1 MAHNNSGARET
12 FATRLGFIMV
22 SAGCAVGLG
31 NVWRFP
37 YICGQYGGG
46 AFVLMYLVF
55 LVIIGWPILCMEF
68 TVGRGSRRGIA
79 RSFDELQ
86 PKGGKW
92 HRFKWAALAGNY
104 LLMMFYTTV
113 AGWMLAYAAKSISG
127 QLSGLTPDQVGATF
141 GTMLGNPLEMFAF
154 MAIIV
159 VCGIAVCA
167 FGIQR
172 GVERVTKVMMTLLL
186 GVMVIMIVRAATLP
200 GAAEGLAF
208 YLIPDFEKL
217 FGSGLIA
224 TWDAVFAAMAH
235 AFFTLSLGIGSMS
248 VFGSYLSK
256 ERSIA
261 GEAMRVAGLDTLV
274 AIMAGLIIFPTC
286 FAFGVQ
292 PDSGPGLVFITLP
305 NVFEQMPLGQVWCS
319 LFFLFMSAAALST
332 VIAVFEN
339 IMTFSI
345 DQWGM
350 DRRKACAING
360 VALFLLSLPCLLGFN
375 VLSGV
380 TFPGIGD
387 IQSIEDFIVSNN
399 LLPLGGMVFLLFC
412 TRKKGWGF
420 DAFLAEVDTGQ
431 GMRFPRFLRGYLT
444 YVLPVIIAVVFVGG
458 WLPVIQK
465 WIALATGAG

>member
-1 MAHNNSGARET
+1 
-12 FATRLGFIMV
+12 
-22 SAGCAVGLG
+22 
-31 NVWRFP
+31 
-37 YICGQYGGG
+37 
-46 AFVLMYLVF
+46 
-55 LVIIGWPILCMEF
+55 
-68 TVGRGSRRGIA
+68 
-79 RSFDELQ
+79 
-86 PKGGKW
+86 
-92 HRFKWAALAGNY
+92 
-104 LLMMFYTTV
+104 
-113 AGWMLAYAAKSISG
+113 
-127 QLSGLTPDQVGATF
+127 
-141 GTMLGNPLEMFAF
+141 
-154 MAIIV
+154 
-159 VCGIAVCA
+159 
-167 FGIQR
+167 
-172 GVERVTKVMMTLLL
+172 
-186 GVMVIMIVRAATLP
+186 
-200 GAAEGLAF
+200 
-208 YLIPDFEKL
+208 
-217 FGSGLIA
+217 
-224 TWDAVFAAMAH
+224 
-235 AFFTLSLGIGSMS
+235 
-248 VFGSYLSK
+248 
-256 ERSIA
+256 
-261 GEAMRVAGLDTLV
+261 MRVAGLDTLV

>member
-1 MAHNNSGARET
+1 MASENTGTREK

-37 YICGQYGGG
+37 YICGEYGGG

-68 TVGRGSRRGIA
+68 TVGRGSQRGIA
-79 RSFDELQ
+79 RSFDELEQ
-86 PKGGKW
+86 PGSKW
-92 HRFKWAALAGNY
+92 HRYKWVALVGNY

-113 AGWMLAYAAKSISG
+113 AGWMLAYAVKAVTG
-127 QLSGLTPDQVGATF
+127 QLSGLTPDQVGSVF
-141 GTMLGNPLEMFAF
+141 GSLLASPVELFVF
-154 MAIIV
+154 MTLIV
-159 VCGIAVCA
+159 LAGVGVCA
-167 FGIQR
+167 LGIQK
-172 GVERVTKVMMTLLL
+172 GVERITKVMMTAML
-186 GVMVIMIVRAATLP
+186 GVMVVMIVRAVTLP

-208 YLIPDFEKL
+208 YLVPDFGKL
-217 FGSGLIA
+217 FGGGLIA

-248 VFGSYLSK
+248 VFGSYLGK
-256 ERSIA
+256 DRSIA
-261 GEAMRVAGLDTLV
+261 GEALRVAGLDTSV
-274 AIMAGLIIFPTC
+274 ALMAGLIIFPTC

-305 NVFEQMPLGQVWCS
+305 NVFELMPLGQLWCA
-319 LFFLFMSAAALST
+319 LFFVFMSCAAIST
-332 VIAVFEN
+332 VVAVFEN

-350 DRRKACAING
+350 PRKKACAING
-360 VALFLLSLPCLLGFN
+360 VLLFVLSIPCLLGFN

-380 TFPGIGD
+380 TVPGIGD
-387 IQSIEDFIVSNN
+387 IQAVEDFIVSNN
-399 LLPLGGMVFLLFC
+399 LLPLGGMLFVLFC
-412 TRKKGWGF
+412 TRKGGWGF
-420 DAFLAEVDTGQ
+420 KNFLAEANTGV
-431 GMRFPRFLRGYLT
+431 GLRFPKFLQTYLT
-444 YVLPVIIAVVFVGG
+444 YVLPAIIAVVFVGG

-465 WIALATGAG
+465 WIALATGGA

>member
-1 MAHNNSGARET
+1 MARNNSGARET

-22 SAGCAVGLG
+22 STGCAVGLG

-68 TVGRGSRRGIA
+68 TVGRGSRRGVA

-86 PKGGKW
+86 PEGGKW
-92 HRFKWAALAGNY
+92 HRFKWAALVGNY

-113 AGWMLAYAAKSISG
+113 AGWMLAYAVKSASG

-141 GTMLGNPLEMFAF
+141 GAMLGNPLEMFAF

-159 VCGIAVCA
+159 VCGIAVCV

-360 VALFLLSLPCLLGFN
+360 VALFLLSIPCLLGFN

>member
-1 MAHNNSGARET
+1 MARNNSGARET

-92 HRFKWAALAGNY
+92 RRFKWAALAGNY

>member
-1 MAHNNSGARET
+1 MALENSGARET

-46 AFVLMYLVF
+46 AFVLMYLIF

-79 RSFDELQ
+79 RSFDDLQ
-86 PKGGKW
+86 PEGTKW
-92 HRFKWAALAGNY
+92 HSYKWVALAGNY

-113 AGWMLAYAAKSISG
+113 AGWMLAYAVKSISG
-127 QLSGLTPDQVGATF
+127 QLTGLTPDQVGATF
-141 GTMLGNPLEMFAF
+141 GAMLGNPVEMFVF

-159 VCGIAVCA
+159 ICGIGVCA
-167 FGIQR
+167 FGIQK

-186 GVMVIMIVRAATLP
+186 VVMVVMIGRAATLP

-235 AFFTLSLGIGSMS
+235 AFFTLSIGIGSMS
-248 VFGSYLSK
+248 VFGSYLGK
-256 ERSIA
+256 ERSIP

-305 NVFEQMPLGQVWCS
+305 NVFEQMPLGQFWCS

-360 VALFLLSLPCLLGFN
+360 AALFVLSIPCLLGFN

-387 IQSIEDFIVSNN
+387 IQAMEDFIVSNN
-399 LLPLGGMVFLLFC
+399 LLPIGGLIFLLFC
-412 TRKKGWGF
+412 TRKSGWGF
-420 DAFLAEVDTGQ
+420 NAFLAEADTGK
-431 GMRFPRFLRGYLT
+431 GMKFPRFLRGYLT
-444 YVLPVIIAVVFVGG
+444 YGLPAIILVVFVGG
-458 WLPVIQK
+458 WLPIIQK
-465 WIALATGAG
+465 WITLATGAG

>member
-1 MAHNNSGARET
+1 MALGNGSSREK

-68 TVGRGSRRGIA
+68 TVGRGSQRGVA
-79 RSFDELQ
+79 RSFDELEQ
-86 PKGGKW
+86 PGTKW
-92 HRFKWAALAGNY
+92 HHYKWIALAGNY

-113 AGWMLAYAAKSISG
+113 AGWMLAYAVKSATG
-127 QLSGLTPDQVGATF
+127 ELSGLTPDQVGAVF
-141 GTMLGNPLEMFAF
+141 GNLLASPVELFVF
-154 MAIIV
+154 MTLIV
-159 VCGIAVCA
+159 AAGIGVCVL
-167 FGIQR
+167 GIQK
-172 GVERVTKVMMTLLL
+172 GVERITKVMMTAML
-186 GVMVIMIVRAATLP
+186 GVMVIMIVRAVTLP
-200 GAAEGLAF
+200 GGAEGLAF
-208 YLIPDFEKL
+208 YLVPDFGKL
-217 FGSGLIA
+217 FGGGLIA

-235 AFFTLSLGIGSMS
+235 AFFTLSIGIGSMS

-256 ERSIA
+256 DRTIA

-305 NVFEQMPLGQVWCS
+305 NVFEQMPLGQLWCF
-319 LFFLFMSAAALST
+319 LFFLFMSCAAVST
-332 VIAVFEN
+332 VVAVFEN

-350 DRRKACAING
+350 SRKKACVING
-360 VALFLLSLPCLLGFN
+360 ALLFVLSIPCLLGFN

-387 IQSIEDFIVSNN
+387 IQAVEDFIVSNN
-399 LLPLGGMVFLLFC
+399 LLPLGGLLFLLFC
-412 TRKKGWGF
+412 TRKSGWGF
-420 DAFLAEVDTGQ
+420 EGFLKEADTGQ
-431 GMRFPRFLRGYLT
+431 GMKFPRFLRGYLT
-444 YVLPVIIAVVFVGG
+444 YGLPVIILVVFVGG

>member
-1 MAHNNSGARET
+1 MARNNSGARET

-68 TVGRGSRRGIA
+68 TVGRGSRRGVA

-86 PKGGKW
+86 PEGGKW
-92 HRFKWAALAGNY
+92 HRFKWAALVGNY

-113 AGWMLAYAAKSISG
+113 AGWMLAYAVKSASG

-141 GTMLGNPLEMFAF
+141 GAMLGNPLEMFAF

-159 VCGIAVCA
+159 VCGIAVCV

-360 VALFLLSLPCLLGFN
+360 VALFLLSIPCLLGFN